1 MRILILSLFL
11 LALASV
17 DGRGGIRIRIGSFG
31 RSGGRSGGRSYS
43 GRSSSSSSSTRIVRG
58 QGGWFSSSGRQ
69 SARSGRSSYP
79 RVYSHASY
87 SRLRKD
93 IQRESKKTNFGTKF
107 SSQKVSVSKK
117 LFGLGVGAG
126 FIGGSG
132 YGYGATLASYTVYH
146 RYVFLMTMLHS
157 NGYRS
162 TWDQDYHNHYYEK

>member
-1 MRILILSLFL
+1 MRILILFLFL
-11 LALASV
+11 SAMVGV
-17 DGRGGIRIRIGSFG
+17 DGRGGGIRIRIGSFG

-43 GRSSSSSSSTRIVRG
+43 GRSSSSSSSTRGR
-58 QGGWFSSSGRQ
+58 GGWFSASGRQ
-69 SARSGRSSYP
+69 STMSGRSSYP

-93 IQRESKKTNFGTKF
+93 IQKESKKTNFGTKF

-146 RYVFLMTMLHS
+146 RYVFLMTMLHR